1 MLDVGKRLFVGI
13 KISKALQSE
22 LNNPAPGTE
31 HYFKSEDVDY
41 LQIISSGDDKLI
53 GKYVQDGFPVSGID
67 IIGRNLCSV
76 VKLITRGHRVEE
88 DSVHIYIP

>member
-13 KISKALQSE
+13 KISKGLQNE

-41 LQIISSGDDKLI
+41 LEIISSGEDKLI
-53 GKYVQDGFPVSGID
+53 GRYVQDGFPASGIN
-67 IIGRNLCSV
+67 IIGRTLCSV
-76 VKLITRGHRVEE
+76 VKLITRGYRVEE
-88 DSVHIYIP
+88 DSVHIYGL

>member
-41 LQIISSGDDKLI
+41 LQIISSGEDKLI
-53 GKYVQDGFPVSGID
+53 GKYLQDGFPVSNID
-67 IIGRNLCSV
+67 TIGRNLCAIL
-76 VKLITRGHRVEE
+76 KLITRGYRVEE
-88 DSVHIYIP
+88 DSVHIYGL